1 MNQAIL
7 QAYFFIP
14 NRYAQ
19 TASSRMQRTHKFPAQ
34 RTPLIS

>member
-7 QAYFFIP
+7 QAGFFIP
-14 NRYAQ
+14 NRYAH
-19 TASSRMQRTHKFPAQ
+19 TASRRVQRTLRFLAQ